1 MYSFKCT
8 LSVILFLFLRICTL
22 TILHFLVLVL
32 LITALA
38 CSLRD
43 PRNKLGNFGEDSG
56 LSCAFARAERHN
68 ADDVKATSAVA
79 AHQRTARI
87 TLKKAMNELIN
98 E

>member
-1 MYSFKCT
+1 MYSFNCT

-32 LITALA
+32 LIKALA

-56 LSCAFARAERHN
+56 LLRACAGAERN
-68 ADDVKATSAVA
+68 DTDDVEATSTVA
-79 AHQRTARI
+79 AYQRTTRI
-87 TLKKAMNELIN
+87 TLMLEMNELSN
-98 E
+98 